1 MCHLK
6 SHCERKQLM
15 SNLINMNVE
24 IKGGR
29 LSSSEQFSNISGSE
43 MFYVVL
49 IRESSH
55 WKIYR

>member
-6 SHCERKQLM
+6 SRCEKEQLM
-15 SNLINMNVE
+15 SNLININVK

-29 LSSSEQFSNISGSE
+29 LSSSEQFSSISDSE

-55 WKIYR
+55 RKIYR